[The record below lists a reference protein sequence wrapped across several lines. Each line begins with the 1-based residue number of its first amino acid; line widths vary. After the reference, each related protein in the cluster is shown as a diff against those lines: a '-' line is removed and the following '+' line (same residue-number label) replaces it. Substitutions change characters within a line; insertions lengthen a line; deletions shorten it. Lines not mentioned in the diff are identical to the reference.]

1 MQEWY
6 HWWWKPKRMTWKQI
20 KEMVANMKKSWIISK
35 KSDDYHEKEEK
46 EADKILEDLENSD

>member
-1 MQEWY
+1 
-6 HWWWKPKRMTWKQI
+6 
-20 KEMVANMKKSWIISK
+20 MVANMKKSWIISK